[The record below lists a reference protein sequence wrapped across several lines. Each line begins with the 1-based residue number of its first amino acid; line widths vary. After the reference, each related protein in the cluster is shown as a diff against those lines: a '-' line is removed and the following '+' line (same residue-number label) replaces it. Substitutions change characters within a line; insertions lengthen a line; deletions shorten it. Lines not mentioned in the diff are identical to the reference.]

1 MVAPADPGGTI
12 RASFDYLFSAFSGN
26 IVFYQK
32 PSLTSDITITLNLTL
47 ITVKFMEVAVDSD
60 TFKIS
65 FVNVPANSTI
75 PEFSFSLPELTIT
88 QMDRIQDET
97 VLSVEY
103 PSSIANRA
111 F

>member
-1 MVAPADPGGTI
+1 MAPADQNGTL
-12 RASFDYLFSAFSGN
+12 RASFDYLFSAFSTN

-32 PSLTSDITITLNLTL
+32 PNLTSDITITFNLTL

-75 PEFSFSLPELTIT
+75 PEFSFSLPELIIT
-88 QMDRIQDET
+88 QIDRVQDET
-97 VLSVEY
+97 VLSVQY
-103 PSSIANRA
+103 PSSVANHA